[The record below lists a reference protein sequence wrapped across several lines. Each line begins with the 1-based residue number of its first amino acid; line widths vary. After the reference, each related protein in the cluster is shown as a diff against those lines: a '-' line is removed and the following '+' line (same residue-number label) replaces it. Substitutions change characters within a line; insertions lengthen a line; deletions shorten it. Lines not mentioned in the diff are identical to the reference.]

1 MSTISIDSIEEG
13 QYKEITF
20 YYKNLRFVYKYIVT
34 SGWDDGQLIDLNR
47 KGEQLS
53 ETEFEELQ
61 DLITQLDISD
71 INDAGVDIEI

>member
-1 MSTISIDSIEEG
+1 MSKISIDSIEEG

-20 YYKNLRFVYKYIVT
+20 YYKSLRFVYKYIVT

-53 ETEFEELQ
+53 ESEFGELQ
-61 DLITQLDISD
+61 DLISQLDIAE
-71 INDAGVDIEI
+71 INCLVG

>member
-1 MSTISIDSIEEG
+1 MSKISIDSIEEG

-20 YYKNLRFVYKYIVT
+20 YYKSLRFVYKYIVT

-53 ETEFEELQ
+53 ESEFGELQ
-61 DLITQLDISD
+61 DLISQLDIAE
-71 INDAGVDIEI
+71 INEAGVEVEI